1 MPFGLAQ
8 SWFAQSAEVV
18 AVALE
23 PCSGPVLRKFA
34 RKEGRKKIVEFDSRF
49 LVMQRG
55 KLDCRFTDVL
65 GLRSP

>member
-23 PCSGPVLRKFA
+23 PWCSPSFGNA

-49 LVMQRG
+49 LVLKRG

>member
-23 PCSGPVLRKFA
+23 PRSSPSFGNSPAK
-34 RKEGRKKIVEFDSRF
+34 KEEKKIVEFDSRF
-49 LVMQRG
+49 FGDEEREA
-55 KLDCRFTDVL
+55 
-65 GLRSP
+65 